1 MGKDSSNIINQIVD
15 QDVRKAIENLLAGSS
30 EKEITKAAD
39 VIVKDFGASS
49 ALFSKEAEDFAEKLI
64 SSFQKN
70 LTLLIQKT
78 WVEEADA
85 DLKDQVLYK
94 LAEYCK
100 VISKGKWSNA
110 YAEFLQIISDVVYL
124 MFGAMTKT
132 DDFMEYA
139 LRIDPEFGLFWYYI
153 KSLPTE
159 GAEMDNDKS
168 RVVMMLGM
176 YFLANY

>member
-1 MGKDSSNIINQIVD
+1 MGKESKIVNQYIDSSVTTAINNVLTGTSTKSI
-15 QDVRKAIENLLAGSS
+15 A
-30 EKEITKAAD
+30 KAAD
-39 VIVKDFGASS
+39 VIAKEFGS
-49 ALFSKEAEDFAEKLI
+49 ANSLFDKEAADFEEKLI

-85 DLKDQVLYK
+85 ELKDQVLYK

-110 YAEFLQIISDVVYL
+110 YGEFLQIISDVVYL

-132 DDFMEYA
+132 EDFMEYA
-139 LRIDPEFGLFWYYI
+139 LRIDPEFGIFWFYI
-153 KSLPTE
+153 KSLPTDK
-159 GAEMDNDKS
+159 ADMDNDKC
-168 RVVMMLGM
+168 RVVMLLGM

>member
-49 ALFSKEAEDFAEKLI
+49 ALFSKEADDFAEKLI

-159 GAEMDNDKS
+159 GAKMDNDKS
-168 RVVMMLGM
+168 RVVMLLGM

>member
-1 MGKDSSNIINQIVD
+1 MGKESKIISQCVD
-15 QDVRKAIENLLAGSS
+15 ASVTTAISTVLTGTNAKQTL
-30 EKEITKAAD
+30 KAAD
-39 VIVKDFGASS
+39 TIAKEFGASN
-49 ALFSKEAEDFAEKLI
+49 ALFEKETADFEEKLI

-70 LTLLIQKT
+70 LSLLIQKT

-94 LAEYCK
+94 LAEYSK
-100 VISKGKWSNA
+100 VISKGKWANA
-110 YAEFLQIISDVVYL
+110 YTEFLQIISDVVYL

-132 DDFMEYA
+132 EDFIEYA
-139 LRIDPEFGLFWYYI
+139 LRIDPEFGIFWYYI

-159 GAEMDNDKS
+159 GADMDNDKS
-168 RVVMMLGM
+168 RVVMLLGM